1 MERVS
6 LWGASWKNSHF
17 CLSLCRAYLVPSYS
31 FGQNEVHNQETFP
44 EGTWKRFFQKT
55 LQNTFKKILGLN
67 FCTFH
72 GRGLIRGS
80 WGFLPFNHPITTV
93 GKLSS
98 IFGPPW
104 SLIPPIQPSSPRGPG
119 TQLGW
124 AMGIPVV
131 VVESR
136 VGRTTTQIRVV
147 AGGTGGTEFNCCHE
161 GIIIHTRAFSTLLSL
176 LSFS

>member
-44 EGTWKRFFQKT
+44 EGTWKRFFQKALQDT
-55 LQNTFKKILGLN
+55 LKKLLRLSV
-67 FCTFH
+67 CTFH
-72 GRGLIRGS
+72 GRGLTRGS

-104 SLIPPIQPSSPRGPG
+104 SLMPPIQPSSPRGPG
-119 TQLGW
+119 TQLEW
-124 AMGIPVV
+124 AMGISVV
-131 VVESR
+131 VVEGMA
-136 VGRTTTQIRVV
+136 GRTTTQIRVV
-147 AGGTGGTEFNCCHE
+147 A
-161 GIIIHTRAFSTLLSL
+161 IHRRDRVQLLP
-176 LSFS
+176 